1 MKTILSVLFSMCMA
15 MAFAVAGTI
24 VDADPIIVGSIGLLV
39 SQIPVYTNGLAITLG
54 LNSLEPGSSATSK
67 ELRGKYDELIRALE
81 PLANKKLSEFTD
93 EERNLWLAKMP
104 ELDRVSSDL
113 RIALQQ
119 EEVLKSRARSGNG
132 ISLKDQEDMQ
142 RYSFRK
148 VILAQLGQGKLDG
161 IELEMHQ
168 EALKE
173 ASEDKRIIRGI
184 GVPYLLLSK
193 RAMKRSSTGQNVT
206 TAADGGYLVQD
217 EPLLYYDALRDKVL
231 LPGLSAKFLTGLVG
245 DLPLIEGGS
254 FTASWLAEDG
264 TDTAA
269 KAAFD
274 EFLMQP
280 KRLQA
285 TGALSLQLLRQTSV
299 DVERMIEND
308 LIAAHALGLQA
319 AAINGSGNAPEPRG
333 ILNKV
338 GIGSVAVGANG
349 GAMTFAHAVNLE
361 TEVAID
367 NADGPSMAY
376 LTNAKVRG
384 LLKQTEKTN
393 ANALYIWDKNEV
405 NGYPAYVTNAVP
417 SNLTKGNQSEICS
430 AMIFGDWSKLHIGQW
445 GNIDIIAD
453 PYSLK
458 KKAEVEVTVIS
469 YGDIGII
476 QPEAFAA
483 CKDIKT
489 S

>member
-1 MKTILSVLFSMCMA
+1 M
-15 MAFAVAGTI
+15 
-24 VDADPIIVGSIGLLV
+24 
-39 SQIPVYTNGLAITLG
+39 N
-54 LNSLEPGSSATSK
+54 SK
-67 ELRGKYDELIRALE
+67 ELRLKLEALKKELE
-81 PLANKKLSEFTD
+81 TLANKKGSELTDEDRNMWVAKRTEYDETVNKLRIELEREEFT
-93 EERNLWLAKMP
+93 
-104 ELDRVSSDL
+104 
-113 RIALQQ
+113 
-119 EEVLKSRARSGNG
+119 KSQANAGNG
-132 ISLKDQEDMQ
+132 ISLNDQKDLQ
-142 RYSFRK
+142 RFSFRK
-148 VILAQLGQGKLDG
+148 VILAGLGQGKLEG

-168 EALKE
+168 EAIRE
-173 ASEDKRIIRGI
+173 AKSENRIVRGI
-184 GVPYLLLSK
+184 GIPYLLLSK
-193 RAMKRSSTGQNVT
+193 RIMNRASTGQNVT
-206 TAADGGYLVQD
+206 AAGDGGYLVQE
-217 EPLLYYDALRDKVL
+217 EPLMYYQALRNKLL
-231 LPGLSAKFLTGLVG
+231 LPGLGAKFLTGLVG

-264 TDTAA
+264 EDTAT

-299 DVERMIEND
+299 DVERMIEDD
-308 LIAAHALGLQA
+308 LIAAHAQGLQT
-319 AAINGSGNAPEPRG
+319 AAINGSGTAPEPRG

-338 GIGSVAVGANG
+338 GIGSVAIGDNG
-349 GAMTFAHAVNLE
+349 GSPTFAHMVNLE

-367 NADGPSMAY
+367 NAEGSAMAY

-417 SNLTKGNQSEICS
+417 STLTKGNQASVCS
-430 AMIFGDWSKLHIGQW
+430 AMIFGDFSKLHIGQW
-445 GNIDIIAD
+445 GNIDLIVD

-469 YGDIGII
+469 YGDIGIV

>member
-1 MKTILSVLFSMCMA
+1 M
-15 MAFAVAGTI
+15 
-24 VDADPIIVGSIGLLV
+24 
-39 SQIPVYTNGLAITLG
+39 
-54 LNSLEPGSSATSK
+54 NSKDLRLKLEALKK
-67 ELRGKYDELIRALE
+67 ELETIAVKKASELTDEDRNMWVEKRTEYDKFANDLRVELERE
-81 PLANKKLSEFTD
+81 EFTKS
-93 EERNLWLAKMP
+93 LAG
-104 ELDRVSSDL
+104 
-113 RIALQQ
+113 AG
-119 EEVLKSRARSGNG
+119 AG
-132 ISLKDQEDMQ
+132 ISLKEQSDLQ

-148 VILAQLGQGKLDG
+148 AILAGLGQIKLDG
-161 IELEMHQ
+161 IEREMHE
-168 EALKE
+168 EAQREAKE
-173 ASEDKRIIRGI
+173 TGNILRGI

-193 RAMKRSSTGQNVT
+193 RLMSRSLTGQNVT
-206 TAADGGYLVQD
+206 TAADGGYLVQE
-217 EPLLYYDALRDKVL
+217 EPLLYYQALRNKIL
-231 LPGLSAKFLTGLVG
+231 LPGLGAKFLTGLVG
-245 DLPLIEGGS
+245 NLPLIEGGS

-264 TDTAA
+264 EDTAT

-274 EFLMQP
+274 ELLMTP

-285 TGALSLQLLRQTSV
+285 TGALSLQLLKQTSL
-299 DVERMIEND
+299 DVERMIEDD
-308 LIAAHALGLQA
+308 LIAAHAQGIQT

-338 GIGSVAVGANG
+338 GIGSVAIGDNG
-349 GAMTFAHAVNLE
+349 GAMTFAHVVNLE

-367 NADGPSMAY
+367 NADGNSMAY

-393 ANALYIWDKNEV
+393 ANALYIWDKNEL
-405 NGYPAYVTNAVP
+405 NGYPGYVTNAVP
-417 SNLTKGNQSEICS
+417 STLSKGNQSSLLS

-445 GNIDIIAD
+445 GNIDMIVD

-469 YGDIGII
+469 YGDIGIV

>member
-1 MKTILSVLFSMCMA
+1 MNT
-15 MAFAVAGTI
+15 
-24 VDADPIIVGSIGLLV
+24 
-39 SQIPVYTNGLAITLG
+39 
-54 LNSLEPGSSATSK
+54 K
-67 ELRGKYDELIRALE
+67 ELRLKLEALRKELE
-81 PLANKKLSEFTD
+81 TLANKKGSELTD
-93 EERNLWLAKMP
+93 EDRNMWVAKRT
-104 ELDRVSSDL
+104 EYDETANNL
-113 RIALQQ
+113 RIELEREAFT
-119 EEVLKSRARSGNG
+119 KSQANAGNG
-132 ISLKDQEDMQ
+132 ISLNDQKDMQ
-142 RYSFRK
+142 RFSFRK

-173 ASEDKRIIRGI
+173 AAEDKRIIRGI
-184 GVPYLLLSK
+184 GIPYLLLSK
-193 RAMKRSSTGQNVT
+193 RAMHRASTGQNVT
-206 TAADGGYLVQD
+206 AAADGGYLVQE

-231 LPGLSAKFLTGLVG
+231 LPGLGAKFLTGLVG

-264 TDTAA
+264 ESVAG

-319 AAINGSGNAPEPRG
+319 AAINGSGSAPEPRG

-349 GAMTFAHAVNLE
+349 GSPTFAHMVNLE

-417 SNLTKGNQSEICS
+417 SNLTKGNQSEVCS

>member
-1 MKTILSVLFSMCMA
+1 M
-15 MAFAVAGTI
+15 
-24 VDADPIIVGSIGLLV
+24 
-39 SQIPVYTNGLAITLG
+39 N
-54 LNSLEPGSSATSK
+54 SK
-67 ELRGKYDELIRALE
+67 EIRSKLEALRKELATIANKKASELTDDDRAQWVAKRAEYDELAEKYRIELE
-81 PLANKKLSEFTD
+81 REQF
-93 EERNLWLAKMP
+93 
-104 ELDRVSSDL
+104 L
-113 RIALQQ
+113 RLEAG
-119 EEVLKSRARSGNG
+119 AGGG
-132 ISLKDQEDMQ
+132 ISLKEMNDLQ

-148 VILAQLGQGKLDG
+148 AILASLAMRHGIGEAKLDG

-168 EALKE
+168 EAIRE
-173 ASEDKRIIRGI
+173 AKADNRIISGI
-184 GVPYLLLSK
+184 GVPHFMLSK
-193 RAMKRSSTGQNVT
+193 RRIERASTGQNVT
-206 TAADGGYLVQD
+206 TAADGGYLVQE
-217 EPLLYYDALRDKVL
+217 EPLLYYDALRNKLL
-231 LPGLSAKFLTGLVG
+231 LPGMGAKFLTGLIG

-264 TDTAA
+264 EDTTT

-285 TGALSLQLLRQTSV
+285 TGALSMQLLRQTSV
-299 DVERMIEND
+299 DVEKMIEND
-308 LIAAHALGLQA
+308 LIAAHAQGLQT
-319 AAINGSGNAPEPRG
+319 AAINGSGTAPEPRG

-338 GIGSVAVGANG
+338 GIGSVAIGDNG
-349 GAMTFAHAVNLE
+349 GSMTFAHCVNLE

-367 NADGPSMAY
+367 NAEGNAMAY

-384 LLKQTEKTN
+384 SLKQTEKTS

-405 NGYPAYVTNAVP
+405 NGYPAFVTNAVP
-417 SNLTKGNQSEICS
+417 SNLTKGNQSEVCS
-430 AMIFGDWSKLHIGQW
+430 ALIFGDFSKLHIGQW
-445 GNIDIIAD
+445 GGLELIVD
-453 PYSLK
+453 PYTLK

-476 QPEAFAA
+476 QPEAFSA